1 MEPINL
7 DIALS
12 LKVYVDLRDRKMERM
27 VYDPYNYGFFT
38 LEFFEAGWIKE
49 LIDNPSKIQGYLK
62 TVNNYYRPY
71 DPGSYLYKILLSK
84 NSKIFKREN
93 IDLIYKEIKN
103 SLKNCIVR
111 ESQVC
116 DFHLSKPVTQFI
128 RNPS

>member
-49 LIDNPSKIQGYLK
+49 LIDNEYGKCVVTRDDGLFSARMMISGVIHTMSSNSEEELK
-62 TVNNYYRPY
+62 RN
-71 DPGSYLYKILLSK
+71 
-84 NSKIFKREN
+84 
-93 IDLIYKEIKN
+93 
-103 SLKNCIVR
+103 
-111 ESQVC
+111 
-116 DFHLSKPVTQFI
+116 FI
-128 RNPS
+128 RFLLNY